1 MNLKNSWLFP
11 ALESV
16 HVAGLAL
23 LVGALVLLNLRVLG
37 WALRERTIDE
47 VAAQVRPWTHR
58 GLAAMLLTGPILFA
72 ADASR
77 YLHNPAFLFKM
88 AVLALALVCQ
98 FAWRRGRFSAAI
110 SLVLWTAVVL
120 AGRAIADFDI
130 F

>member
-23 LVGALVLLNLRVLG
+23 LVGAIVLLDLRLLG
-37 WALRERTIDE
+37 WALRQSPVEE
-47 VAAQVRPWTHR
+47 VEAQVRPWTRR
-58 GLAAMLLTGPILFA
+58 GLATMLITGPVLFA
-72 ADASR
+72 ADVTR
-77 YLHNPAFLFKM
+77 YLHNPAFLLKM
-88 AVLALALVCQ
+88 ALFAVALVCQ
-98 FAWRRGRFSAAI
+98 FRLRRGRLSAAV
-110 SLVLWTAVVL
+110 SLVLWTSVVL